1 MESVP
6 GVRYIDLSAE
16 EGDLPAGTRVALSR
30 ILEEVGAGR
39 SLEETMTFVWK
50 ETAALLPRDRI
61 GLAFLDEDGARVVS
75 RWEHADYPLVA
86 LRLGYSAG
94 LAGSS
99 LAPIL
104 ETGRARVIAD
114 LEDYLRRRPDSI
126 STRLLLKE
134 GVRSNLTLPLL
145 VGERSVGFLFLSSR
159 RPGAFDDAHARLL
172 LAVRNRL
179 SQAVEKAWLL
189 KRLSESKE
197 AYFSMLGFIAHE
209 MKSPLAAIV
218 ARAETYLG
226 GYLGPVDPKA
236 GETLGSVVRIAGY
249 MSNMVRDYLDLTR
262 LENGELRYEPKEGQ
276 RLSELL
282 GFAVENSAVWAAQR
296 GSSVRV
302 EGPAAQT
309 VLRGDPELLR
319 ILFANLVDNAVKYG
333 FDGIEVLVRVSVEG
347 GRATIAVRNAG
358 VGFTEEQAGKLFKRF
373 SRLMQKGVEDR
384 KGSGLGLYLCWWI
397 CQKHGGALTA
407 ASEPGAWAEFSARLP
422 FATLEKKD

>member
-1 MESVP
+1 MDPVP
-6 GVRYIDLSAE
+6 GVRYIDLSPE
-16 EGDLPAGTRVALSR
+16 EGDLSAPARAALGR
-30 ILEEVGAGR
+30 ILEDVGAGR
-39 SLEETMTFVWK
+39 TIEETMSFVWK
-50 ETAALLPRDRI
+50 EAAALLPCDRM
-61 GLAFLDEDGARVVS
+61 GLAFLDEDGTRVVS
-75 RWEHADYPLVA
+75 RWERAEYPLVA
-86 LRLGYSAG
+86 LRIGYSAG

-104 ETGRARVIAD
+104 ETGRARVIED
-114 LEDYLRRRPDSI
+114 LEDYLRRRPESV
-126 STRLLLKE
+126 STKLLLRE
-134 GVRSNLTLPLL
+134 GVRSNLTLPLK
-145 VGERSVGFLFLSSR
+145 VGERAVGFLFLSSR
-159 RPGAFDDAHARLL
+159 RPGVFDESHARLL

-189 KRLSESKE
+189 KCLSEAKE

-236 GETLGSVVRIAGY
+236 GETLGSIVRVAGY

-282 GFAVENSAVWAAQR
+282 DFALESTAIWAAQR

-302 EGPAAQT
+302 EGPAGET

-319 ILFANLVDNAVKYG
+319 ILFLNLVDNAVKYG
-333 FDGIEVLVRVSVEG
+333 FDGAEVVVRVSVEG
-347 GRATIAVRNAG
+347 GRATVAVRNPG
-358 VGFTEEQAGKLFKRF
+358 VGFTEEQAAKLFKRF
-373 SRLMQKGVEDR
+373 SRLRQKGVEDR

-397 CQKHGGALTA
+397 CQKHGGTLSAS
-407 ASEPGAWAEFSARLP
+407 SEPGKWAEFSARLP